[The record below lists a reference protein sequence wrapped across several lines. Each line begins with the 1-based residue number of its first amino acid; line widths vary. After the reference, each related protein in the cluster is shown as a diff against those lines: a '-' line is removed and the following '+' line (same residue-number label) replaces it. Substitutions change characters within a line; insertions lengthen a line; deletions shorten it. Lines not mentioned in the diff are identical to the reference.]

1 MAATTPW
8 LARGPQPQLWAY
20 EIGWKQRLAPGLTLD
35 TAAYHNDYSQLRA
48 GSFNVNNM
56 RCMPSY
62 NLPLPAGSPPYAE
75 CYSPVPLPNQYLV
88 LPATLT
94 NDFSGHSYGLEA
106 WLDWQASR
114 QHRWQANVTRYA
126 MTLQTSATNVY
137 SWDSPDS
144 SPKWKGSV
152 RWSYTPD
159 ARTELDVM
167 ARHVGALR
175 DVLFGQSVP
184 SYTTLDMRWAWS
196 SQPGVQ
202 WSVTGRNLM
211 TSRHL
216 EFVSEAADV
225 ARTLIGPSLNF
236 GLRLQY

>member
-1 MAATTPW
+1 MS
-8 LARGPQPQLWAY
+8 LN
-20 EIGWKQRLAPGLTLD
+20 
-35 TAAYHNDYSQLRA
+35 TA
-48 GSFNVNNM
+48 
-56 RCMPSY
+56 
-62 NLPLPAGSPPYAE
+62 
-75 CYSPVPLPNQYLV
+75 
-88 LPATLT
+88 
-94 NDFSGHSYGLEA
+94 
-106 WLDWQASR
+106 
-114 QHRWQANVTRYA
+114 
-126 MTLQTSATNVY
+126 ATNVY

-144 SPKWKGSV
+144 SPKWTGSL

-196 SQPGVQ
+196 SAPGVQ

-216 EFVSEAADV
+216 EFVSEASDV
-225 ARTLIGPSLNF
+225 ARTLVGPSVIL